1 LPLAA
6 SNETIDLVDAYNAA
20 IMERRGLGQ
29 TCSHD
34 ADFDKL
40 EGIARRKP

>member
-1 LPLAA
+1 LSLAP

-20 IMERRGLGQ
+20 TMERRGLGQ
-29 TCSHD
+29 IYSYD